1 MSHGK
6 LPALVKEVIWKD
18 NYGQLAIKS
27 MHDSHVN
34 VYDFNASG
42 IGLRAEKSGFL
53 VQTLNSEVLLP
64 VALFE

>member
-18 NYGQLAIKS
+18 NHRQLAIKS

-34 VYDFNASG
+34 ASG
-42 IGLRAEKSGFL
+42 ICLRAEKSGFL

-64 VALFE
+64 VALFQ